1 MASADV
7 EAAEDPLYIY
17 VEEDESTAELMIDE
31 YLRKNEG
38 LAIAILEY
46 EEIPDDIYL
55 RFDISYENAPE
66 LAFLVDTLESAAD
79 DDGVATERVI
89 KITSWYIINITPE
102 HEARASVL
110 ELINKLRSGLLGAT
124 QDIPRYRRR
133 RPIRVAYQRRRR
145 GRASARGS
153 RSMTRSSASGSA
165 GRKSCTRDFWNLGSN
180 ERTPSGGGAV
190 SKRIVLALVLLSGA
204 ERRGTRHRVRPL
216 PCADHRD
223 QRLSVHSRS

>member
-1 MASADV
+1 MSGSRRRAHTAKLAAVAAASFWIAGCVATTPAGMASADV

-110 ELINKLRSGLLGAT
+110 ELINSYD
-124 QDIPRYRRR
+124 Q
-133 RPIRVAYQRRRR
+133 
-145 GRASARGS
+145 
-153 RSMTRSSASGSA
+153 
-165 GRKSCTRDFWNLGSN
+165 DFWAPPKIFLDTDGDVRFEWHINVAAEDAPVHVEQVNDAIIRIGIGWEEELYPRLLELGI
-180 ERTPSGGGAV
+180 E
-190 SKRIVLALVLLSGA
+190 
-204 ERRGTRHRVRPL
+204 
-216 PCADHRD
+216 
-223 QRLSVHSRS
+223 